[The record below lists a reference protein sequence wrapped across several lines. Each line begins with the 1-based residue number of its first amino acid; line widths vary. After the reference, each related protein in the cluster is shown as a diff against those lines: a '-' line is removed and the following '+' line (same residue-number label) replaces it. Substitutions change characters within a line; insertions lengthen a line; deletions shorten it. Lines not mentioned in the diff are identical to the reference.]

1 MRSYLVLPLM
11 LLFGACSS
19 NTPVYE
25 RSGGAAK
32 QNSLDSS
39 SEQKSRTSR
48 EERNRQLFQQ
58 MDEAID
64 QLEENVWKVKEVIGK
79 QNRSVQEMYEK
90 TKSQTSRD
98 EDDIENDED
107 TKTLRTKMSQAK
119 RKLYLDIIASIQDAV
134 LVTHKAIS
142 ELRRI
147 RNIAYELDTNA
158 GDKASEVDSVTR
170 EQLLRAQNRLREVA
184 NAAVNA
190 ISECQDELQ
199 YMQTAE
205 SYFKALIDS

>member
-11 LLFGACSS
+11 LLFVACSS
-19 NTPVYE
+19 NPPVHE
-25 RSGGAAK
+25 SSGGAAK
-32 QNSLDSS
+32 QNSLDNS

-98 EDDIENDED
+98 EEDIENDDD
-107 TKTLRTKMSQAK
+107 TKTLRRQMSQAK

-158 GDKASEVDSVTR
+158 GDKASEVDPVTR
-170 EQLLRAQNRLREVA
+170 DQLLRAQNRLREVA

-205 SYFKALIDS
+205 SYFKALTGS